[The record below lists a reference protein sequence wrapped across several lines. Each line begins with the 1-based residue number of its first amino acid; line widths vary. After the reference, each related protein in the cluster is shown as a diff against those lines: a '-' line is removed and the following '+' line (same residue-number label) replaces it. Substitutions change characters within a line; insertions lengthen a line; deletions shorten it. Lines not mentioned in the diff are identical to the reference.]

1 MQIVEVSVT
10 GVRSAVITL
19 QRDQSPMR
27 FILFPMIHLGTPA
40 FYQAVTS
47 RLRDTQLI
55 VAEGVAGRSVVTNA
69 LTLSYRLPARRRRLN
84 LVVQRIDYLGL
95 GVPVI
100 RPDIT
105 ARQLRRR
112 WRAVP
117 ALQRMAVWCLIPP
130 FAIAVWLFGTRRVMG
145 RYLGLDDLP
154 ASKAQPERDIAGELV
169 ELIVDHRDALLI
181 DALVSI
187 HEARSTEPIAVA
199 VVYGAGHMPAVVR
212 ALLARYGYRPRAAD
226 WLTVFDF

>member
-1 MQIVEVSVT
+1 
-10 GVRSAVITL
+10 
-19 QRDQSPMR
+19 
-27 FILFPMIHLGTPA
+27 
-40 FYQAVTS
+40 
-47 RLRDTQLI
+47 
-55 VAEGVAGRSVVTNA
+55 
-69 LTLSYRLPARRRRLN
+69 
-84 LVVQRIDYLGL
+84 
-95 GVPVI
+95 
-100 RPDIT
+100 
-105 ARQLRRR
+105 
-112 WRAVP
+112 
-117 ALQRMAVWCLIPP
+117 
-130 FAIAVWLFGTRRVMG
+130 MG